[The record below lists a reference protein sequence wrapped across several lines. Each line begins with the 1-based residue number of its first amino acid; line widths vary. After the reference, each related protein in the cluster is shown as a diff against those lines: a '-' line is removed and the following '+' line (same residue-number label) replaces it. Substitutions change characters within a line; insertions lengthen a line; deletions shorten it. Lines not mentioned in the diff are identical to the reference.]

1 MERLI
6 QFVSCRITII
16 TNWLPIYKITLVIY
30 LAIPLIIIT
39 YYRNRFP
46 NVKPIIF
53 ATTLL
58 IIWLI
63 QMAIWNK
70 GHSIYY
76 GLWSANKYMAIDNNT
91 YPHMMALGA
100 PLNSHIHGIDTKPPH
115 RDWSFDMVENV
126 NTLIWVKWVFQWN
139 I

>member
-1 MERLI
+1 MEGLI
-6 QFVSCRITII
+6 QFVACRITMM
-16 TNWLPIYKITLVIY
+16 TNWLPIYKIALVIY

-53 ATTLL
+53 ATILL

-76 GLWSANKYMAIDNNT
+76 GL
-91 YPHMMALGA
+91 
-100 PLNSHIHGIDTKPPH
+100 
-115 RDWSFDMVENV
+115 
-126 NTLIWVKWVFQWN
+126 
-139 I
+139 

>member
-1 MERLI
+1 MM
-6 QFVSCRITII
+6 

-76 GLWSANKYMAIDNNT
+76 GL
-91 YPHMMALGA
+91 
-100 PLNSHIHGIDTKPPH
+100 
-115 RDWSFDMVENV
+115 
-126 NTLIWVKWVFQWN
+126 
-139 I
+139 